1 MLEFITKAEKQRINR
16 ARKKLNESKE
26 TRYDIALKN
35 ALANFRVID
44 FDMCK
49 KITKYDNKSISD
61 NRINLYLKAD
71 FIRKDTIT
79 INNQVKEVLFVTDY
93 GKRQIKKLTSKC
105 KDTTYTSRSIEH
117 DYCQANYIINQQTE
131 FSIEDIRRYYKSE
144 TELDKATG
152 SDESRTDGAFIFD
165 DGRQNV
171 YIETVTQH
179 YKDNMKLAK
188 QNYAKNKGGRYIEYK
203 VTI

>member
-1 MLEFITKAEKQRINR
+1 MEFITKAEKQRINR
-16 ARKKLNESKE
+16 ARKKLKESKE

-44 FDMCK
+44 LDMCK
-49 KITKYDNKSISD
+49 KITQYNNRSMSD

-79 INNQVKEVLFVTDY
+79 IKDEIKEVLVVTEY
-93 GKRQIKKLTSKC
+93 GTRQIKKLASKC
-105 KDTTYTSRSIEH
+105 KDITYKSSSLKH
-117 DYCQANYIINQQTE
+117 DYCQADYIINQQSE

-144 TELDKATG
+144 TELDKAKHG
-152 SDESRTDGAFIFD
+152 ESRTDGAFIFD
-165 DGRQNV
+165 DERQDV

-179 YKDNMKLAK
+179 YKDTMKREK
-188 QNYAKNKGGRYIEYK
+188 SNYAKNKGGRYIEHK